1 MSSFNLKG
9 MTTDIPPCSTGFYLC
24 FLALLTFIYLFL
36 SIRTNLV
43 FFMIFLTLDIAL
55 WLLVGTYWKLAEGD
69 TATALKLQYAAGA
82 FTFTFCMFGW
92 YLLIAILL
100 VTLDFPF
107 GLPVF
112 DLSTRIPSASDKKNS
127 PGGAV

>member
-1 MSSFNLKG
+1 
-9 MTTDIPPCSTGFYLC
+9 
-24 FLALLTFIYLFL
+24 
-36 SIRTNLV
+36 
-43 FFMIFLTLDIAL
+43 MIFLTLDIAL
-55 WLLVGTYWKLAEGD
+55 WLLAATYWKLAVGE
-69 TATALKLQYAAGA
+69 TALALKLQYVAGA

-112 DLSTRIPSASDKKNS
+112 DLSTRIPSASERKSS
-127 PGGAV
+127 PGGGV